1 MDISRTEVCAAP
13 TKLTLRN
20 KVGEVSNAATEAYL
34 LADGINS
41 FLFGPEK
48 ANESD
53 LRSAECFEDEL
64 DNLMSKITRTSSIL
78 RGVADRLG
86 I

>member
-1 MDISRTEVCAAP
+1 MDISRTETCAAP
-13 TKLTLRN
+13 KLTLRN
-20 KVGEVSNAATEAYL
+20 KVEEISNAATEAYL
-34 LADGINS
+34 LADNLHS

-48 ANESD
+48 VNESD

-64 DNLMSKITRTSSIL
+64 DNIMSKITRASSIL